1 MLTYANSRST
11 RNMKRTGTVTLLFV
25 DEEMSYYVKGRCR
38 ETEIEIP
45 EAPGEIVFSVEV
57 MDVIDDRV
65 PTAQVLTGITFEGYD
80 PGMTREGRENV
91 FRSLIRLSTET

>member
-1 MLTYANSRST
+1 
-11 RNMKRTGTVTLLFV
+11 
-25 DEEMSYYVKGRCR
+25 
-38 ETEIEIP
+38 
-45 EAPGEIVFSVEV
+45 VEV

-91 FRSLIRLSTET
+91 FRSLIRLSAET